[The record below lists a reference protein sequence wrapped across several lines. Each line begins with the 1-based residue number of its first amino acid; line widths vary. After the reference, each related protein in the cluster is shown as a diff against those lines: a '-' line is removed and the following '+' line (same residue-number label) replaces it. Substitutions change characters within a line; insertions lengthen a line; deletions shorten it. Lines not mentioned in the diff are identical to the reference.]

1 MHIPRILLRDRFA
14 AGDIL
19 MLDEQPAHHIRRVL
33 RLRPGASL
41 RVFDGQGTEHDAIL
55 HEINHGRVTVEIGG
69 KVACIAEPPHAITL
83 VQGITR
89 GDRMDFTLQKAVELG
104 IAAIQPL
111 WMQRSR
117 NKLDDTRMQKRMRHW
132 QGILVSAC
140 EQSGRSTLPE
150 LLEPAD
156 YCNWLDSGHSK
167 GLLIMLHPD
176 GEYTL
181 PDLERPRGRIVLL
194 VGPEGGISNE
204 ETALATRSGF
214 LSVRLGPRIL
224 RTETAAMAALAG
236 MQALWGDF
244 RNSC

>member
-1 MHIPRILLRDRFA
+1 MHIPRILLQDRFA

-19 MLDEQPAHHIRRVL
+19 MLDKQPAHHIRRVL
-33 RLRPGASL
+33 RLRPGATL
-41 RVFDGQGTEHDAIL
+41 KVFDGQGTEHNAIL

-69 KVACIAEPPHAITL
+69 KVACIAEPPHTITL

-117 NKLDDTRMQKRMRHW
+117 KKLDDTRMQKRMRHW

-150 LLEPAD
+150 LLVPAD
-156 YCNWLDSGHSK
+156 YRNWLDSGQSK
-167 GLLIMLHPD
+167 GLRIMLHPD

-181 PDLERPRGRIVLL
+181 TELERPRGRIVLL

-204 ETALATRSGF
+204 ETTLATHSGF
-214 LSVRLGPRIL
+214 FSVRLGPRIL

-244 RNSC
+244 RNRF

>member
-1 MHIPRILLRDRFA
+1 M
-14 AGDIL
+14 
-19 MLDEQPAHHIRRVL
+19 
-33 RLRPGASL
+33 
-41 RVFDGQGTEHDAIL
+41 
-55 HEINHGRVTVEIGG
+55 TVEIGG
-69 KVACIAEPPHAITL
+69 KVACIAEPPHTITL
-83 VQGITR
+83 VQGIPR

-117 NKLDDTRMQKRMRHW
+117 KKLDDTRMQKRMRHW

-150 LLEPAD
+150 LLAPAD
-156 YCNWLDSGHSK
+156 YRSWLDSGQSE
-167 GLLIMLHPD
+167 GLHIMLHPD

-181 PDLERPRGRIVLL
+181 PELERPRGRIVLL

-204 ETALATRSGF
+204 ETTLATHSGF
-214 LSVRLGPRIL
+214 FSVRLGPRIL

-244 RNSC
+244 RNS